1 MHPHPRQLSD
11 SDLVRAINDALPFPV
26 YLTKRAGELR
36 SRDGKRLAKTGQKV
50 LATGVLDGESV
61 AGITLVVPLDR
72 GKEALAISLT
82 AVRLEPRHPLY
93 KEIKAYQLN
102 RIASLAAERLHR
114 SSSADDVASSSHF

>member
-1 MHPHPRQLSD
+1 MHPRPRQLSD
-11 SDLVRAINDALPFPV
+11 SDLVRAIEAVLPFPV

-36 SRDGKRLAKTGQKV
+36 GRDGKRLAKTGQKV
-50 LATGVLDGESV
+50 LATKVLDGESV
-61 AGITLVVPLDR
+61 SGITLIIPLDR

-102 RIASLAAERLHR
+102 RIASLAAERLQN
-114 SSSADDVASSSHF
+114 SADDFPSASHF